1 VVCGYGLVGRKAELS
16 EIRALSAAEH
26 RHSSPGA
33 ISHLSCSWC
42 SLVMERGLREMSA
55 VAEDKLK
62 VYKTDHHIMISRP
75 DALVDLCV
83 A

>member
-1 VVCGYGLVGRKAELS
+1 
-16 EIRALSAAEH
+16 
-26 RHSSPGA
+26 
-33 ISHLSCSWC
+33 
-42 SLVMERGLREMSA
+42 MERGLREMSA